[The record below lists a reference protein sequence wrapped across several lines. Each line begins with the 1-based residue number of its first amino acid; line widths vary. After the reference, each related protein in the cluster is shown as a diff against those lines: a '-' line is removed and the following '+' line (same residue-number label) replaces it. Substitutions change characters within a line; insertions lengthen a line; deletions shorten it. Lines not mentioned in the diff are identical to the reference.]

1 MRPPMR
7 TSSLRERSL
16 RDGLIVFV
24 GSAGLFVASVLALL
38 GVGVYDDATLRE
50 ETTGSISAV
59 ADLGPSYRP
68 LRARRVTLPLSD
80 AQRGHIFDVVM
91 RMPGTPVEDAPA
103 PELADALPSEVPLQ
117 DLPAGVTRDIP
128 QVQGHKFV
136 KFDDRILV
144 VHPASRLIV
153 AMIPRYKLLP

>member
-1 MRPPMR
+1 
-7 TSSLRERSL
+7 
-16 RDGLIVFV
+16 V
-24 GSAGLFVASVLALL
+24 GTTGLFAASVLALL

-50 ETTGSISAV
+50 ETTGSISTV

-68 LRARRVTLPLSD
+68 LRARRAALPLSD
-80 AQRGHIFDVVM
+80 EQRGHLFDVGM
-91 RMPGTPVEDAPA
+91 RRPDTPGEEAPA
-103 PELADALPSEVPLQ
+103 PEIADALPSEVPLQ

-144 VHPASRLIV
+144 VRPGSRLIV